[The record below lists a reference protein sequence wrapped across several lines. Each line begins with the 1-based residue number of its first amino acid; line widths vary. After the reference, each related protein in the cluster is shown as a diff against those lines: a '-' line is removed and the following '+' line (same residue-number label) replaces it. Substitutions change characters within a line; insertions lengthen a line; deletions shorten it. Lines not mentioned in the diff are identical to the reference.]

1 MKKLMMLLVIAIAGS
16 FLFSGC
22 SGLSDSRAERSRR
35 IKQITELQ
43 MKMLVDDWDYLWLYE
58 RNSRNTQWHT
68 WVGI

>member
-1 MKKLMMLLVIAIAGS
+1 MKKLLILLVIMMAGS

-22 SGLSDSRAERSRR
+22 SGLTDSRAERSRR
-35 IKQITELQ
+35 IQQITELQ

-58 RNSRNTQWHT
+58 RSTRNTQWHT